1 MQAYHLFTERYTF
14 FIQILCKSLLNLVKK
29 PQKIG
34 LTKYEL
40 RESGS

>member
-1 MQAYHLFTERYTF
+1 
-14 FIQILCKSLLNLVKK
+14 LVKK